1 VAHGIVL
8 WQTSSSTMSYEIRL
22 TLLFQGGNVLTVS
35 FELDGQK
42 FTALNGGPQ
51 CSELSAS

>member
-1 VAHGIVL
+1 
-8 WQTSSSTMSYEIRL
+8 MSYEIRL